1 MIGNSLGMIDR
12 EGSKPALSGLP
23 ARDCLIVAIA
33 TPVTDAFHPD
43 VALLVERCRKLMQD
57 GCDGIT
63 LFGTTGEGA
72 EFSVADRTATLEQ
85 VIAAGVPADRIVV
98 SVGALSIPDIV
109 TLARH
114 ATERKVDGL
123 LLMPPCV
130 YRGGITDDGAFRF
143 YAAVIDAIARPDLR
157 LYLYHFP
164 DICGVP
170 ITPNVVRRLDERY
183 PGIIAGIKDSGGDL
197 DFTEALLRRF
207 SHLSIFTGSEM
218 HVPQLLASGGRGT
231 ICGLANVMPR
241 LMRAM
246 FDAPNLFERRRHIQQ
261 ILGADIVLSRRP
273 FIASV
278 KALVADSTGD
288 PRWRRV
294 LPPMSELPLLE
305 EQRMIADYR
314 AWESTLPPASRSLYP
329 AGPAADPKVVSL
341 RRG

>member
-1 MIGNSLGMIDR
+1 MGAGGRLIKQ
-12 EGSKPALSGLP
+12 GSKPALSGLP
-23 ARDCLIVAIA
+23 ARDCLVVAVA
-33 TPVTDAFHPD
+33 TPITDSFRPD
-43 VALLVERCRKLMQD
+43 AALLVDRCRKLMQD
-57 GCDGIT
+57 GCDGVT

-85 VIAAGVPADRIVV
+85 VIAAGVPANRIIV
-98 SVGALSIPDIV
+98 SAGALSIPDIV
-109 TLARH
+109 TLSRH
-114 ATERKVDGL
+114 AIDQKVDGL

-143 YAAVIDAIARPDLR
+143 YASVIDAIGRPDPR

-170 ITPNVVRRLDERY
+170 VTPNVVRRLDERY

-218 HVPQLLASGGRGT
+218 HVPQLLANGGRGT

-261 ILGADIVLSRRP
+261 ILGADMVLSRRP

-278 KALVADSTGD
+278 KSLVADSTGIAS
-288 PRWRRV
+288 WRRV

-305 EQRMIADYR
+305 EQRMVADFR
-314 AWESTLPPASRSLYP
+314 TWESTLPPASRSLYP
-329 AGPAADPKVVSL
+329 ADPLSDPKVVSL

>member
-1 MIGNSLGMIDR
+1 MIDQQ
-12 EGSKPALSGLP
+12 GSVPTLSGLP
-23 ARDCLIVAIA
+23 ARDCLAVAIT
-33 TPVTDAFHPD
+33 TPITDSFRPD
-43 VALLVERCRKLMQD
+43 VALLVDRCRKLMQD
-57 GCDGIT
+57 GCDGVT

-85 VIAAGVPADRIVV
+85 VIAAGIPADRIIV

-114 ATERKVDGL
+114 ATEQKVDGL

-130 YRGGITDDGAFRF
+130 YRGGVTDDGAFRF
-143 YAAVIDAIARPDLR
+143 YASVIDAIARPDLR

-170 ITPNVVRRLDERY
+170 VTPNVVRRLDERY
-183 PGIIAGIKDSGGDL
+183 PGQIAGIKDSGGDL

-207 SHLSIFTGSEM
+207 SHLSIFTGTEV
-218 HVPQLLASGGRGT
+218 HVPQVLASGGRGT

-246 FDAPNLFERRRHIQQ
+246 FDAPNLFERRRYSQQ
-261 ILGADIVLSRRP
+261 MLGADMVLSRRP
-273 FIASV
+273 FIASL
-278 KALVADSTGD
+278 KSLVADSTGIAN
-288 PRWRRV
+288 WRRV

-305 EQRMIADYR
+305 EQRMIADFR
-314 AWESTLPPASRSLYP
+314 SWESALPLATRSLYP
-329 AGPAADPKVVSL
+329 ADTSSDPKIVSL

>member
-1 MIGNSLGMIDR
+1 
-12 EGSKPALSGLP
+12 
-23 ARDCLIVAIA
+23 
-33 TPVTDAFHPD
+33 
-43 VALLVERCRKLMQD
+43 
-57 GCDGIT
+57 
-63 LFGTTGEGA
+63 
-72 EFSVADRTATLEQ
+72 
-85 VIAAGVPADRIVV
+85 
-98 SVGALSIPDIV
+98 
-109 TLARH
+109 
-114 ATERKVDGL
+114 
-123 LLMPPCV
+123 MPPCV

-143 YAAVIDAIARPDLR
+143 YASVIDAIGRPDPR

-170 ITPNVVRRLDERY
+170 VTPNVVRRLDERY

-261 ILGADIVLSRRP
+261 ILGADMVLSRRP

-278 KALVADSTGD
+278 KSLVADSTGIAS
-288 PRWRRV
+288 WRHV

-305 EQRMIADYR
+305 EQRMIADFR
-314 AWESTLPPASRSLYP
+314 TWEATLPPASRSLYP
-329 AGPAADPKVVSL
+329 ADPSSDPKVVSL